1 MNERK
6 IIENLNY
13 ALSLLKQSGQEHNE
27 ITDNLSD
34 TIDGLENV
42 WGGKLQVQDDEEK
55 EES

>member
-13 ALSLLKQSGQEHNE
+13 ALDLLKQSGQTHNE

-34 TIDGLENV
+34 TIDALENR
-42 WGGKLQVQDDEEK
+42 WSDKLQVQDNEEK